1 MMLHDPRKEYAKLFG
16 ARLDD
21 LRASAGLSKAA
32 LARAAG
38 ISDTSL
44 NGYLSGR
51 NEPTVYVV
59 YRLARALDCS
69 ADILV
74 RPDEDFDEP
83 SYAKFSGDELEVK
96 ISAANGVFPQ
106 VIIIPEAN
114 KAIALKG
121 DFTTMERRN

>member
-1 MMLHDPRKEYAKLFG
+1 MFG

-69 ADILV
+69 ADALV
-74 RPDEDFDEP
+74 KPDEDFDEP
-83 SYAKFSGDELEVK
+83 SYAKFSGDDLEVK
-96 ISAANGVFPQ
+96 VSAKDGKFPN
-106 VIIIPEAN
+106 VIIFPEAG
-114 KAIALKG
+114 KAVALRGKP
-121 DFTTMERRN
+121 TAMERRK